1 MHGEDMAG
9 GGLQKTAATLAAADG
24 VAHIAFFMMFAWRT
38 IAGSGFR
45 VVQATFALLAMIGI
59 ASGTIGWAMIRTGAK
74 GKPRQLGMA
83 AVALST
89 ALAGFLL
96 LMASLSGD

>member
-1 MHGEDMAG
+1 MVNVMAG

-38 IAGSGFR
+38 VAGSGFR
-45 VVQATFALLAMIGI
+45 VVQATLALVAMIGI
-59 ASGTIGWAMIRTGAK
+59 ASGTVGWALIRTGGQ
-74 GKPRQLGMA
+74 GKMRKLGMS

-89 ALAGFLL
+89 TLAGFLL
-96 LMASLSGD
+96 MMASWSGD